1 MRKYIR
7 LFLMG
12 YFAHGAVTYCPTM
25 RDPLTA
31 TPLTATLLTATPSG
45 CCLGLR
51 RKWGRPGVAR

>member
-7 LFLMG
+7 FFLMG

-25 RDPLTA
+25 RDPLMA
-31 TPLTATLLTATPSG
+31 TPLTATPSG

-51 RKWGRPGVAR
+51 RKWGRRGVAR

>member
-31 TPLTATLLTATPSG
+31 TPLTATPSG

-51 RKWGRPGVAR
+51 RKWGRRGVAR